1 MRSSGKKT
9 AKSANSD
16 ITTVNI
22 RSVGIDVHKDKFV
35 ACFAKDL
42 SKAEP
47 NPQADPRTESIS
59 YEYMTVSGS
68 PKDRKDLIDWILARN
83 PDVIIMESTGI
94 YWKAI
99 FAEMEEAGLRPELI
113 NPRHF
118 HSAEEGRKTD
128 KSDAQWLANLGRL
141 GLYRASFI
149 PEEPMRSLRLIVVAQ
164 HKLRTELIAAK
175 NRLQKILDDAGIH
188 LATLFSDP
196 SEGKTSQAIVQLILD
211 EKLSVEAVEE
221 VRDGRCRFSAEEIVA
236 VCQGKLSFVSK
247 TLVQMYL
254 DRINKC
260 RQNDSKLEIL
270 LEEQLTPYNESLD
283 RLESVPG
290 INRDTARNLIAICG
304 DNLGDHFRSAS
315 QFSRWAGVCPGN
327 HESAGVRK
335 SSRCPHG
342 LTTFKTQIVEAAQAA
357 SRCKATEFYELYR
370 QKRHKGHNKA
380 IMAIAHRLT
389 RLIYLLLI
397 TKTYYKS
404 PYFNYESAESLKKRP
419 RWVKKF
425 LELVHAGAIKMQDY
439 VLPPSATAPITVKE
453 PI

>member
-1 MRSSGKKT
+1 MRSSGK
-9 AKSANSD
+9 KSANSD
-16 ITTVNI
+16 ITTVNV

-35 ACFAKDL
+35 ACFAEDKT
-42 SKAEP
+42 KTQ
-47 NPQADPRTESIS
+47 PQEDSRTEHIH
-59 YEYMTVSGS
+59 YAFMTVSGS
-68 PKDRKDLIDWILARN
+68 PKDRKDLVNWIQSKK

-99 FAEMEEAGLRPELI
+99 FAEMEEAGLQPDLI

-128 KSDAQWLANLGRL
+128 KTDAQWLANLGRL

-196 SEGKTSQAIVQLILD
+196 SEGKTAQAIVQLILKD
-211 EKLSVEAVEE
+211 NLTVETVEN
-221 VRDGRCRFSAEEIVA
+221 VRDGRCHFSAEEIVA
-236 VCQGKLSFVSK
+236 VCQGKLSLVSK
-247 TLVQMYL
+247 TLVKMYVDL
-254 DRINKC
+254 INTFRLKEA
-260 RQNDSKLEIL
+260 QLEQLLEQQLLPYNDSI
-270 LEEQLTPYNESLD
+270 D
-283 RLESVPG
+283 RLESLPG
-290 INRDTARNLIAICG
+290 FNRDTARNILAICG
-304 DNLGDHFRSAS
+304 DNLESHFRNAS

-342 LTTFKTQIVEAAQAA
+342 LKTFKTQIVEAAQAA

-389 RLIYLLLI
+389 RLIYLLLT
-397 TKTYYKS
+397 TKTYYRS
-404 PYFNYESAESLKKRP
+404 PCFNYAQAQDSKKRP

-425 LELVHAGAIKMQDY
+425 LELVHSGAIKLQDY
-439 VLPPSATAPITVKE
+439 VAPPSPSAPITVKE